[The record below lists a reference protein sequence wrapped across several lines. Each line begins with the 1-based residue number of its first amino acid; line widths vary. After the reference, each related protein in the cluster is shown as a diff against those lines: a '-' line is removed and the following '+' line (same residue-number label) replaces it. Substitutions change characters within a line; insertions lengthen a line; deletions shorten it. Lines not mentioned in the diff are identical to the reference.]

1 MKEATSADLFN
12 EPFYSA
18 VRWIPEDSNPV
29 FLRQLQYWPTV
40 PWDNRG
46 GRVTL
51 IGDAAHC
58 ILPSKLPTR
67 ESGRSGGLRLTSK
80 RRSRAGA
87 QSCAQ

>member
-1 MKEATSADLFN
+1 MVRIWRGQEAGCEGLESIRKMKDATSLELFK

-18 VRWIPEDSNPV
+18 IQSIPEDSKPV
-29 FLRQLQYWPTV
+29 FLRQLRYWPTI

-58 ILPSKLPTR
+58 ILPSKFDV
-67 ESGRSGGLRLTSK
+67 
-80 RRSRAGA
+80 
-87 QSCAQ
+87 

>member
-18 VRWIPEDSNPV
+18 VQWMPEDSNPV

-58 ILPSKLPTR
+58 ILPSKLPVR
-67 ESGRSGGLRLTSK
+67 VGVPED
-80 RRSRAGA
+80 
-87 QSCAQ
+87 CD